1 MLRDISERK
10 AFEERL
16 EHQATHDPLTGLP
29 NRTLL
34 LDRLAMAVARARRH
48 QTTLAVL
55 FLDLDHFKVVNDS
68 RGHTLG
74 DRLLAQIAQRLT
86 RALRPDDTVARFG
99 GDEFVILSEDLDDE
113 AHAIEAAERIQ
124 RVLEDVFTIDGTE
137 IYVAASVGISFF
149 HRDPQIATTDEE
161 VTPEVLLREADAAM
175 YRAKERGRG
184 QVTVF
189 DETLRSRNVRRL
201 DIETSLRRAL
211 ESDELQV
218 HYQPILDLTTG
229 RVRHLEALVR
239 WQHPDRGL
247 LLPAEFVPI
256 AEETGLIVP
265 LGRSVLETACR
276 DLARWRREHPTL
288 SEVSVSVNIS
298 GRQLAD
304 RSLVDDLEAVIAST
318 GVEPESIVLEITE
331 SLLMDDVEFSHQT
344 LARLKRLR
352 VQLAVDDF
360 GTGYSS
366 LSYLRSFPVDLLKV
380 DQSFVAGLGAE
391 DGDEAIVAAIIRLA
405 HTLGLEAVAEGVET
419 PAQLARLRAL
429 GCNLAQGFYLA
440 RPMQASDAFA
450 SLTRF
455 GMGA

>member
-1 MLRDISERK
+1 LS
-10 AFEERL
+10 
-16 EHQATHDPLTGLP
+16 H
-29 NRTLL
+29 
-34 LDRLAMAVARARRH
+34 
-48 QTTLAVL
+48 
-55 FLDLDHFKVVNDS
+55 
-68 RGHTLG
+68 
-74 DRLLAQIAQRLT
+74 
-86 RALRPDDTVARFG
+86 ALRPDDTVARFG
-99 GDEFVILSEDLDDE
+99 GDEFVVLCEDLDDD
-113 AHAIEAAERIQ
+113 AHAIEAGEHLQ
-124 RVLEDVFTIDGTE
+124 RVLEDVFTIDGTG
-137 IYVAASVGISFF
+137 IYVAASIGISFF
-149 HRDPQIATTDEE
+149 DPDQHTTVGEGSEE

-184 QVTVF
+184 QITVF
-189 DETLRSRNVRRL
+189 DETLRSRNIRRL

-211 ESDELQV
+211 DGDELIV
-218 HYQPILDLTTG
+218 HYQPILDLATG

-239 WQHPDRGL
+239 WRHPERGL

-265 LGRSVLETACR
+265 LGRAVLQASCQE
-276 DLARWRREHPTL
+276 LATWRKDHPTL
-288 SEVSVSVNIS
+288 SEVSVSVNLS
-298 GRQLAD
+298 GRQLAHPA
-304 RSLVDDLEAVIAST
+304 LVDDLEEVIAAT
-318 GVEPESIVLEITE
+318 GVEPESLVLEITE

-380 DQSFVAGLGAE
+380 DRSFVAGLGAE
-391 DGDEAIVAAIIRLA
+391 NGDEAIVAAIIRLA

-419 PAQLARLRAL
+419 AAQLARLRAL

-440 RPMQASDAFA
+440 RPMPAADAFA

-455 GMGA
+455 GIGA

>member
-1 MLRDISERK
+1 L
-10 AFEERL
+10 
-16 EHQATHDPLTGLP
+16 
-29 NRTLL
+29 
-34 LDRLAMAVARARRH
+34 
-48 QTTLAVL
+48 
-55 FLDLDHFKVVNDS
+55 S
-68 RGHTLG
+68 RS
-74 DRLLAQIAQRLT
+74 
-86 RALRPDDTVARFG
+86 LRPDDTVARFG
-99 GDEFVILSEDLDDE
+99 GDEFVVLCEELDDE
-113 AHAIEAAERIQ
+113 AHAIETAERIQ
-124 RVLEDVFTIDGTE
+124 RVLSDVFTIDGTE
-137 IYVAASVGISFF
+137 IYVAASVGVSFF
-149 HRDPQIATTDEE
+149 HRDPTGATGEE
-161 VTPEVLLREADAAM
+161 ITPEVLLREADAAM

-211 ESDELQV
+211 DGDELRV

-239 WQHPDRGL
+239 WRHPDRGL

-265 LGRSVLETACR
+265 LGRHVLETACR
-276 DLARWRREHPTL
+276 DLATWRREHPTAAD
-288 SEVSVSVNIS
+288 VSVSVNLS

-304 RSLVDDLEAVIAST
+304 RGLVDDLESVIAST
-318 GVEPESIVLEITE
+318 GVEPEAIVLEITE

-380 DQSFVAGLGAE
+380 DQSFVSGIGAE
-391 DGDEAIVAAIIRLA
+391 GGDEAIVAAIIRLA

-440 RPMQASDAFA
+440 KPMPADAAFS
-450 SLTRF
+450 SLSRF
-455 GMGA
+455 GIGS